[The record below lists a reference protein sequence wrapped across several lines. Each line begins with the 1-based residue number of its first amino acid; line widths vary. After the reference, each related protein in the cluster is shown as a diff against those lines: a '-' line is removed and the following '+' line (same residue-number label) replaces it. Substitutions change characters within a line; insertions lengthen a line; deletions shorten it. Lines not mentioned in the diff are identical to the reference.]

1 MENSTGGASP
11 VMKWDPARLISHDH
25 GCEGYALLTLN
36 QPLDNLDLL
45 RSLWERAG
53 YRIAADGGANRLHK
67 VFHGDSTFENLMKR
81 IPLEVIHGDLDSL
94 HQTTRSWALAH
105 STEVVLDPSQD
116 STDFTKC
123 VSYISKHYLPKCDP
137 PPDII
142 VLGGL
147 GGRVDQGLSI
157 LHHLYKGPQIYPQG
171 RIYLVSTSAITFLL
185 TAGTHQI
192 IVKNPEARVLGKNIG
207 ILPVGVSAKITT
219 KGLKWDVED
228 WETSFGGQVSTSNM
242 VLEAEV
248 TVTTN
253 ADVLF
258 TIDLDMGEEE

>member
-1 MENSTGGASP
+1 MENSTGGVSP
-11 VMKWDPARLISHDH
+11 VVRWDPARIISHDH
-25 GCEGYALLTLN
+25 GWEGFALLTLN

-45 RSLWERAG
+45 KSLWERAG
-53 YRIAADGGANRLHK
+53 YRIAADGGGNRLHK
-67 VFHGDSTFENLMKR
+67 VFHGDSTFENLMKK

-123 VSYISKHYLPKCDP
+123 VSYISQHYVPKRDSV
-137 PPDII
+137 PDII

-147 GGRVDQGLSI
+147 GGRVDQGMST
-157 LHHLYKGPQIYPQG
+157 LHHLYKGPEMYPQG
-171 RIYLVSTSAITFLL
+171 RIYLVSPSAITFLL

-192 IVKNPEARVLGKNIG
+192 VVKNPQAPVLGPNIG
-207 ILPVGVSAKITT
+207 IIPVGGPAKITT
-219 KGLKWDVED
+219 NGLRWDVED
-228 WETSFGGQVSTSNM
+228 WETRFGGQLSTSNM
-242 VLEAEV
+242 VREPEV
-248 TVTTN
+248 TVTTS

-258 TIDLDMGEEE
+258 TIDLDIGEE

>member
-1 MENSTGGASP
+1 M
-11 VMKWDPARLISHDH
+11 
-25 GCEGYALLTLN
+25 
-36 QPLDNLDLL
+36 
-45 RSLWERAG
+45 
-53 YRIAADGGANRLHK
+53 
-67 VFHGDSTFENLMKR
+67 
-81 IPLEVIHGDLDSL
+81 
-94 HQTTRSWALAH
+94 
-105 STEVVLDPSQD
+105 
-116 STDFTKC
+116 
-123 VSYISKHYLPKCDP
+123 
-137 PPDII
+137 
-142 VLGGL
+142 
-147 GGRVDQGLSI
+147 DQGLSI

-192 IVKNPEARVLGKNIG
+192 IVKNPEARVLGTNIG
-207 ILPVGVSAKITT
+207 ILPVGVPAKITT

-248 TVTTN
+248 TITTN

>member
-1 MENSTGGASP
+1 MESSKSSTSP
-11 VMKWDPARLISHDH
+11 ILKWDPARIISHDH
-25 GCEGYALLTLN
+25 GFEGYALLTLN

-45 RSLWERAG
+45 KSLWERAG
-53 YRIAADGGANRLHK
+53 YRIAADGGGNRLHK
-67 VFHGDSTFENLMKR
+67 VYHGDSTFANLIKK

-105 STEVVLDPSQD
+105 STEVVLDPSQE

-123 VSYISKHYLPKCDP
+123 VSYISKHYLPKCNSA
-137 PPDII
+137 PDVV
-142 VLGGL
+142 VLGGI

-157 LHHLYKGPQIYPQG
+157 LHHLYKSPQIYPQG

-192 IVKNPEARVLGKNIG
+192 TVKNPQATVLGKNIG
-207 ILPVGVSAKITT
+207 ILPVGVPAKITT
-219 KGLKWDVED
+219 SGLRWDVAD
-228 WETSFGGQVSTSNM
+228 WETSFGGQMSTSNM
-242 VLEAEV
+242 VREAEV
-248 TVTTN
+248 TITTD

-258 TIDLDMGEEE
+258 TIDLDMDEEE

>member
-1 MENSTGGASP
+1 M
-11 VMKWDPARLISHDH
+11 
-25 GCEGYALLTLN
+25 
-36 QPLDNLDLL
+36 
-45 RSLWERAG
+45 
-53 YRIAADGGANRLHK
+53 
-67 VFHGDSTFENLMKR
+67 
-81 IPLEVIHGDLDSL
+81 
-94 HQTTRSWALAH
+94 
-105 STEVVLDPSQD
+105 
-116 STDFTKC
+116 
-123 VSYISKHYLPKCDP
+123 
-137 PPDII
+137 
-142 VLGGL
+142 
-147 GGRVDQGLSI
+147 DQGLSI